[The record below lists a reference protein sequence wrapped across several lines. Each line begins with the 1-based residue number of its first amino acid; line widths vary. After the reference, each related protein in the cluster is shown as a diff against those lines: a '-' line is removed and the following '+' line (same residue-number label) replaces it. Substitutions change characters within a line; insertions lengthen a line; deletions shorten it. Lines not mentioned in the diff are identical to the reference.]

1 MEIMPSAQS
10 SYFAGVVVVQ
20 VADVIVHKT
29 RRVSLIKQGFG
40 NFFLNFSIFLE
51 LALACFL
58 IYTPVIST
66 ALSFG
71 PVPYKAWLIGI
82 PMAVYLFIF
91 EEVRKLFVRWWPN
104 SFIGQE
110 LCK

>member
-1 MEIMPSAQS
+1 MSIMPSAQS

-51 LALACFL
+51 LALAFFL
-58 IYTPVIST
+58 VYTPVINS

-71 PVPYKAWLIGI
+71 PVPYTAWLMGI
-82 PMAVYLFIF
+82 PMAVYLFVF
-91 EEVRKLFVRWWPN
+91 EETRKVVVRRWPN